1 MILIVAIF
9 FFFIGTYLLSFIK
22 GVSFQEIL
30 NIAGDINGDIATI
43 KQSQIVYSLS
53 IFFFPSIIIAY
64 FFDKNPMNFYKL
76 NNSGAYI
83 NYLNVI
89 FLIIVSLPIVNYLS
103 QFNSG
108 LNLPASF
115 SGVETTMHE
124 MEDKAKILTERLLNV
139 SSLSQLLLNLFVI
152 AIIPAIG
159 EELFFR
165 GLIQKHLAEW
175 FKNIHIAIFVTAIVF
190 SVFHFQFF
198 TFLPRMFL
206 GIVLGYLFV
215 WSKSLWLSI
224 VAHFVNNALAIITF
238 YFMMKKG
245 IPVENM
251 ENFGA
256 NSQTLTFAIF
266 STILFTVMM
275 YIIYKNEKKKQNIFE
290 NN

>member
-1 MILIVAIF
+1 MRKIFNDFHPLTKLVFDVMMILIVAIT
-9 FFFIGTYLLSFIK
+9 FFFIGTFLLSLIK
-22 GVSFQEIL
+22 GISFQEIL
-30 NIAGDINGDIATI
+30 KISGDINGDIATI
-43 KQSQIVYSLS
+43 KQSQVVYSLS
-53 IFFFPSIIIAY
+53 IFFFPSLIIAY
-64 FFDKNPMNFYKL
+64 FFDKNPLNFYKL
-76 NNSGAYI
+76 NNSGAYF

-89 FLIIVSLPIVNYLS
+89 FLIIISVPIVNYLS

-115 SGVETTMHE
+115 SGVEKTMRE

-139 SSLSQLLLNLFVI
+139 SSIEQLLLNIFVI
-152 AIIPAIG
+152 ALIPAIG

-198 TFLPRMFL
+198 TFLPRVFL
-206 GIVLGYLFV
+206 GIMLGYLFV

-224 VAHFVNNALAIITF
+224 VAHFVNNAFAITAF

-245 IPVENM
+245 VPVEKI
-251 ENFGA
+251 ENF
-256 NSQTLTFAIF
+256 
-266 STILFTVMM
+266 
-275 YIIYKNEKKKQNIFE
+275 
-290 NN
+290 